1 LAREIRQAVE
11 ELHPAVSELVDRDK
25 LLRLADQAADAAG
38 HARSDPNFG
47 FSVGRSLK
55 SNQPAQRVA
64 VADAIETSL
73 FFGPCNLQLMAEAI
87 NLQEGNK

>member
-1 LAREIRQAVE
+1 LGRCAVKGGPQPKQHEQREKSGEPLAREIRQAVE

-47 FSVGRSLK
+47 FSVGRSL
-55 SNQPAQRVA
+55 R
-64 VADAIETSL
+64 
-73 FFGPCNLQLMAEAI
+73 AI
-87 NLQEGNK
+87 NQLNAWLSPTP